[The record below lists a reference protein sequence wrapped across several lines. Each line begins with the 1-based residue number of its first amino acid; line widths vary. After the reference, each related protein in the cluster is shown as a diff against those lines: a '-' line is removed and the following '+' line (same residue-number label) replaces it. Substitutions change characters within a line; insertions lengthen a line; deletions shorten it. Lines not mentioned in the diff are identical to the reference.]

1 MLTSYEHVLVRSSDE
16 LHGLLGEE
24 SHVLINGIICDVRVG
39 AVVQGDED
47 V

>member
-1 MLTSYEHVLVRSSDE
+1 VLTSYEHVLVRSSDE